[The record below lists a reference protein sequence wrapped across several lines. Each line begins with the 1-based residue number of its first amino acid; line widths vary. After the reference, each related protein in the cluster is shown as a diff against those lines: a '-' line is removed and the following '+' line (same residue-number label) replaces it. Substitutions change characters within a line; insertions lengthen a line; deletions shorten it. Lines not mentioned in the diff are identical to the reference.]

1 MSIKNI
7 IGIVYIVPPAD
18 LIYAGIVPIDIVAYG
33 SERITSA
40 DDIVLRDGCLILDR
54 LCGLLCLH
62 SFRLCGLL
70 RFISHGWRL
79 RQCLCCLRCLPG
91 RLYRILRRR
100 RFLFGWFLFRRFLFR

>member
-18 LIYAGIVPIDIVAYG
+18 LIYAGIVPVYIVAYG
-33 SERITSA
+33 PERITSA

-54 LCGLLCLH
+54 LCGRLCLRCFLLCG
-62 SFRLCGLL
+62 RL
-70 RFISHGWRL
+70 RFISHGGRL

-91 RLYRILRRR
+91 RLCRILRR
-100 RFLFGWFLFRRFLFR
+100 